1 MKLIAPCTHGVE
13 VGHRRGLRHR
23 KHQMSRRGQGHKR
36 AVHSSSCL
44 GLGPG
49 KQQCLKSP
57 RSHSVGACCACTSR
71 GETEARKR
79 DSERQNALRKVRLHN
94 TRQTW
99 RCANTRIVAMRGG
112 GHRASHEAWWSRG
125 REIGFLWWR
134 AKKYSKHDVSTV
146 SAIWS
151 HLSLLLRFPPSASS
165 SRELRFILLLLDRSW
180 RSSVAS

>member
-44 GLGPG
+44 DLGPG

-71 GETEARKR
+71 GDTEARKR
-79 DSERQNALRKVRLHN
+79 DSERQNVAKVGCT
-94 TRQTW
+94 TRDKHG
-99 RCANTRIVAMRGG
+99 RCANTRIVAMRGRGG

-151 HLSLLLRFPPSASS
+151 HLSLLLLSAAQLA
-165 SRELRFILLLLDRSW
+165 RTAIHIII
-180 RSSVAS
+180 AA